1 MPGLLCICIN
11 ECEPQL
17 QGLVECHVIMENMA
31 LKDMKIRKENDNREI
46 ENKKKNQDVNY
57 YHFFFIFILLSFF
70 SLLIVCGINAIVF
83 FYLFGTCREMV
94 RMLF

>member
-17 QGLVECHVIMENMA
+17 LGLVECHVIMENMA

-46 ENKKKNQDVNY
+46 ENKKK
-57 YHFFFIFILLSFF
+57 SG
-70 SLLIVCGINAIVF
+70 C
-83 FYLFGTCREMV
+83 
-94 RMLF
+94 